1 VNSFGVFQTFYQSDL
16 LRSQT
21 PSNISWIGSIQTFLI
36 LVGAA
41 LVGPLFDRGYL
52 RTLIRV
58 GSFLVVFGT
67 MMVSLCTEY
76 WQFIL
81 AQGITVG
88 LGLGCLFLPS
98 VAVIAHYF
106 ARKKSAALG
115 IASAGGSLGE
125 YHSNGHLR
133 GVLTLNVTRWN
144 HLSYCVS
151 TT

>member
-21 PSNISWIGSIQTFLI
+21 PSNISWIGSVQTFLI

-52 RTLIRV
+52 PILIRV

-67 MMVSLCTEY
+67 MTVSLCTEY
-76 WQFIL
+76 WQFLL
-81 AQGITVG
+81 AQGVTVG
-88 LGLGCLFLPS
+88 VGLGCLFLPS

-106 ARKKSAALG
+106 AKRKSAALG
-115 IASAGGSLGE
+115 VASAGGSLGE
-125 YHSNGHLR
+125 THSKQSER
-133 GVLTLNVTRWN
+133 GANTQC
-144 HLSYCVS
+144 Y
-151 TT
+151 